1 MKEYKAVISLMYW
14 FIYLK
19 VRDYSSRYYLLRL
32 EVKLPSFY
40 EFNRNLYQNINK
52 KSIRRWYRKP
62 HVTERQ
68 DEYTAQ
74 INIMLLK
81 GACGDR

>member
-1 MKEYKAVISLMYW
+1 MKEYKVVISLMYW
-14 FIYLK
+14 FIHLQ

-32 EVKLPSFY
+32 EVRLPSFY

-62 HVTERQ
+62 HVTEQQ
-68 DEYTAQ
+68 DEYTAP